1 MKILVVRYRFTGDMV
16 LMVPFLRNLRYKYPD
31 AQIDMLVAP
40 NSGEV
45 ISNCP
50 YVNNFIFFDTTR
62 KHKYENINEKP
73 KSFRY
78 YIELL
83 KKQKYDKAYVLKRSL
98 SSALLVFLCG
108 IPERIGYN
116 TEHRGIFLT
125 KKVEYD
131 IHKHESLCA
140 LDLLEADNIQV
151 KDTFLENWTDAD
163 SVNKV
168 SEIFKLYNISPAQKK
183 VIVHATASNPFKTW
197 PADNFARIIEYLSN
211 EKNAQVFFLG
221 AEEDK
226 QVYENIKYTVPLKI
240 SPINLC
246 GELSIKESLAFIK
259 SCDLL
264 IGNDS
269 GNLHMASSV
278 NTPVIGIYGPMPFE
292 KWKAIGDKNLL
303 FKSEV
308 SCAPC
313 SLKKKCKKN
322 KACLNSISPSL
333 IKQAVDKFL

>member
-1 MKILVVRYRFTGDMV
+1 MKILVVRYRFIGDMV
-16 LMVPFLRNLRYKYPD
+16 LMIPFLRNLRYKYPN

-62 KHKYENINEKP
+62 KHKYENGVGKQ
-73 KSFRY
+73 KSFLHY
-78 YIELL
+78 VKLL
-83 KKQKYDKAYVLKRSL
+83 RKEKYNKTYVLKRSL
-98 SSALLVFLCG
+98 SSAVLVFLAG
-108 IPERIGYN
+108 IPERIGFN

-125 KKVEYD
+125 KKVKYD
-131 IHKHESLCA
+131 TNKHESICA
-140 LDLLEADNIQV
+140 LDLLEADNIQI
-151 KDTFLENWTDAD
+151 KDTFLENWTDPKSD
-163 SVNKV
+163 YKVNK
-168 SEIFKLYNISPAQKK
+168 IFEFYNILQNQKK
-183 VIVHATASNPFKTW
+183 VIVHAAASNPYKTW
-197 PADNFARIIEYLSN
+197 NIDYFAQIIEYLSN

-221 AEEDK
+221 AKIDK
-226 QVYENIKYTVPLKI
+226 SIYENIKYNSVLKI
-240 SPINLC
+240 KPINLC
-246 GELSIKESLAFIK
+246 GELTIQESLAFIK
-259 SCDLL
+259 ATDLL

-292 KWKAIGDKNLL
+292 KWKALGDKNIL

-313 SLKKKCKKN
+313 SLKKKCKNN

-333 IKQAVDKFL
+333 IKQAVDKFF